1 MPARLAFCKSGVTL
15 FACLALAACGD
26 ETAAPSAG
34 APADSL
40 TSGPAADLTLGED
53 GVGEITSATPFDT
66 AAVRAALPGGFSTER
81 RSVETETGLVPV
93 VWALRDGQLVLE
105 LYADASGTRVGR
117 VDAPNEAVAGPGGAR
132 VGQTFADVGG
142 ADMACEAGA
151 DELGGRAVCRGADG
165 VLYVFASQQTLGPD
179 LPPAEALADALLE
192 RLVWRADG

>member
-1 MPARLAFCKSGVTL
+1 MSARLAV

-26 ETAAPSAG
+26 EAAAPGVGTSAV
-34 APADSL
+34 AA
-40 TSGPAADLTLGED
+40 GPTADLTLGED
-53 GVGEITSATPFDT
+53 GVGPITSATPFDT
-66 AAVRAALPGGFSTER
+66 AAVRAALPAGFSTEQ

-105 LYADASGTRVGR
+105 LYADPSGTRVGR

-142 ADMACEAGA
+142 ADMACEAGTN
-151 DELGGRAVCRGADG
+151 ELGGRAVCRGGDG

-192 RLVWRADG
+192 RLVWEAAD